1 MRSARGM
8 PASRAGSGGV
18 GARFRVAA
26 AASRISPAPAAA
38 LAGAWAGG
46 CARCMA
52 GRPRKAAGRMA
63 GLRNLLV
70 CAAGF
75 AATPAGEMALSVWAP
90 AGGTARRRTRTAPKA
105 RIGRLHGKIFF
116 SANLADGRI
125 FANAHL
131 VRATEVES
139 DARHDIARPA

>member
-1 MRSARGM
+1 
-8 PASRAGSGGV
+8 V
-18 GARFRVAA
+18 GAGFRAAA
-26 AASRISPAPAAA
+26 AASRIAPS
-38 LAGAWAGG
+38 LAVAMAVAWAGG

-52 GRPRKAAGRMA
+52 GRLRKAAGRMA

-75 AATPAGEMALSVWAP
+75 AATPAGEMALSSWAL

-105 RIGRLHGKIFF
+105 RIGTPARQNFF
-116 SANLADGRI
+116 NANLAEGRI

-131 VRATEVES
+131 VHATEVES
-139 DARHDIARPA
+139 DGGPDIAKPSHFRE